1 MFNPRQFYQQF
12 NEGFEEKFEET
23 MSKIREIHIRS
34 AQVNP
39 ADERIGY
46 YKFFNH
52 AAAFIL
58 KLANFE
64 QIHNENYTKS
74 MNFDELYEENK
85 SFYSELTPVNYA
97 SSYANP
103 EYCVKIFGEK
113 FGQLVSYFY
122 VKIRGCISYAFMHK
136 IRAMHE
142 YCELFVEFYDF
153 IKENTLDYDDLKMLI
168 TSVERSD
175 RTAFQKVRIAERFS
189 SDFSF
194 FRDIIEN
201 ADLSDLRYLFYI
213 GNRISDFEI
222 QTANFLLAYPAEKIM
237 KLAKLIV
244 DAYILGF
251 KNDDKDVSK
260 KSTVLVYYNVGQE
273 RLIRQLIK
281 DFKVVKLNVLIN
293 FAFSTNINK
302 QYQHDHQFDN
312 ALFIDPEYVENFKMS
327 YENAL
332 DVHNKI
338 LSMFSGP
345 VFFDKFGDNPFTPET
360 KDANLKLDENQQNL
374 FREMNIAASHISEKF
389 VPSAETSFSI
399 IAFPTPEIGDRFEE
413 IFEQTCEINMLSNEK
428 YSRIQQF
435 IVDALDKADIVHVKG
450 KGENK
455 TDIRVKM
462 QTLKNPAQETLF
474 VNCVADVN
482 IPVGEVFTSPKLTGT
497 EGVLHVKN
505 AFLNSYNYQ
514 DLELHFK
521 DGFVEKYSCNN
532 YEDAEKNQEFI
543 QENLL
548 FPHKTLPIGEF
559 AIGTNTLAYA
569 IARKYNIVDILPVLI
584 VEKMGPHFAIGDTCF
599 AWDEDRP
606 VYNPDK
612 KEIIARDNEKSAM
625 RKENINEAYTN
636 KHIDITLPYDGL
648 EHISAITKDGESI
661 EIIRDGRF
669 VLPGTEELN
678 IPLN

>member
-1 MFNPRQFYQQF
+1 MFNAKQFYQEF
-12 NEGFEEKFEET
+12 NAGIEEKYEAT
-23 MSKIREIHIRS
+23 LTRIREIHIRS

-39 ADERIGY
+39 ADEKIEY
-46 YKFFNH
+46 FKFFNH
-52 AAAFIL
+52 AAALII

-64 QIHNENYTKS
+64 KVHSAEYVNS
-74 MNFDELYEENK
+74 LNFEELYEENK
-85 SFYSELTPVNYA
+85 SLYNELASNNYMT
-97 SSYANP
+97 SYANP
-103 EYCVKIFGEK
+103 EYCVNVFGDK
-113 FGQLVSYFY
+113 FGQLISFFY
-122 VKIRGCISYAFMHK
+122 VKIRGNISFAYMHK
-136 IRAMHE
+136 ICSMQE
-142 YCELFVEFYDF
+142 YNELFVKLYDF
-153 IKENTLDYDDLKMLI
+153 VKENMLDYENMKKLV
-168 TSVERSD
+168 TSVEQSD
-175 RTAFQKVRIAERFS
+175 RTVDQNIRIKERFS
-189 SDFSF
+189 PEFSF
-194 FRDIIEN
+194 YRDIIAD
-201 ADLSDLRYLFYI
+201 ADLTDLCYLFHV
-213 GNRISDFEI
+213 GSRISDFEI
-222 QTANFLLAYPAEKIM
+222 QTANFLLAYPAEKIVT
-237 KLAKLIV
+237 LSKLIV

-251 KNDDKDVSK
+251 KNDNKDIAK
-260 KSTVLVYYNVGQE
+260 KSTVLVYYNIGQE

-281 DFKVVKLNVLIN
+281 DFEVANLKVLIN
-293 FAFSTNINK
+293 YAFSTSINK

-312 ALFIDPEYVENFKMS
+312 ALYINAEFVEKFMKS
-327 YENAL
+327 YETSLNL
-332 DVHNKI
+332 YNDN

-345 VFFDKFGDNPFTPET
+345 VFFDKFGDNPFTPAT
-360 KDANLKLDENQQNL
+360 KDANLKLDESQQKM
-374 FREMNIAASHISEKF
+374 FREMNVAISQISEKF

-435 IVDALDKADIVHVKG
+435 IIDALDKADFVHVKG
-450 KGENK
+450 KGENE

-462 QTLKNPAQETLF
+462 QTLKNPEQETLF

-482 IPVGEVFTSPKLTGT
+482 IPVGEVFTSPQLTGT

-514 DLELHFK
+514 DLKLNFK
-521 DGFVEKYSCNN
+521 DGFVEDYSCKN
-532 YEDAEKNQEFI
+532 YEDAEKNQKFI
-543 QENLL
+543 EENLL
-548 FPHKTLPIGEF
+548 FPHKTLPVGEF

-569 IARKYNIVDILPVLI
+569 IARKYDIVDILPILI

-599 AWDEDRP
+599 SWDEDRP

-612 KEIIARDNEKSAM
+612 KEIIARENEKTAK

-648 EHISAITKDGESI
+648 DFISAITKDGESI